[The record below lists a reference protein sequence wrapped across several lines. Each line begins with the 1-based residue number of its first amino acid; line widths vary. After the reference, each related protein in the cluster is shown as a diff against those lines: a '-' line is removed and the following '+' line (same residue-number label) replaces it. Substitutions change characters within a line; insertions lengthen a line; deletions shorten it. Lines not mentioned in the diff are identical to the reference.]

1 MSPLPTL
8 EPSLEEDLRRRVKI
22 ELRTRMRQVRKAMP
36 QEVRLARA
44 ARIQETLFARDD
56 WKRARCVLLFASM
69 RTEVDTSQMEKRA
82 REEGKLV
89 LCPRMSEDMS
99 ELDPRVWEPG
109 VVPVEQG
116 RLAPEPPAD
125 APRVPLEQIDLVVVP
140 ALALAPNGARIGYG
154 KGLYDGLLAKLPNAR
169 RVAVAFD
176 FQIIAEVAE
185 TPGDV
190 RVHAIVTD
198 QRTIECDEDVASD
211 S

>member
-8 EPSLEEDLRRRVKI
+8 EPALEEDLRRRVKA

-36 QEVRLARA
+36 ADARA
-44 ARIQETLFARDD
+44 ARSARIHEALFARDD
-56 WKRARCVLLFASM
+56 WKSAKCVLLFASM
-69 RTEVDTSQMEKRA
+69 RTEVDTYAMERRA

-109 VVPVEQG
+109 VVPEEQG
-116 RLAPEPPAD
+116 RLAPEPPPD
-125 APRVPLEQIDLVVVP
+125 APRVPLETIDLVIVP
-140 ALALAPNGARIGYG
+140 GLAFAPNGARIGYG
-154 KGLYDGLLAKLPNAR
+154 KGLYDGLLARLPAAR
-169 RVAVAFD
+169 RIAVAFD

-198 QRTIECDEDVASD
+198 ARTIACG
-211 S
+211 